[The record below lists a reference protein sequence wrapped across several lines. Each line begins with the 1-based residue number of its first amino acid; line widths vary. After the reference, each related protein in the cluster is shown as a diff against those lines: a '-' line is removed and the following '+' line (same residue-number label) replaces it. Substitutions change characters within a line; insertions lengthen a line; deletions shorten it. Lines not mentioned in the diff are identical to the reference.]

1 MPVIYL
7 CFNLHKTSYFIMKRI
22 DLAQKSLAKDTI
34 SKKLSLYKSVS
45 TGAFPNPVKSPPL
58 LKNLALSPNP
68 NLIKKNLS
76 PTLGNYLRKN
86 TSLSISIKKNKTV
99 EKTFLPILKVRL
111 INKVKEKIKQ
121 KRRSL
126 FLEKLN
132 QTLMNP
138 LMNISQASVE
148 ATISEDSSKQCLS
161 FEYRTQI
168 GMNQGKAKKENQD
181 SVFYKENFII
191 NSHFF
196 GVCDGH
202 GINGYEVVTLIRS
215 TLSANVERSYLEQSY
230 QENQEVRVFD
240 AFKNG
245 FEMTEKLLN
254 MSNIEVGLSGCT
266 SVSIVIAN
274 NTIYCANLGD
284 SRAIIGS
291 YNGKTC
297 QPVMLTKDHIP
308 GNEFERS
315 RILKSGGI
323 IDNLR
328 GIQYLDEKGN
338 AYGPLRLWVKKNEYP
353 GLAMTRCFGDSISK
367 TIGVTSEPGNI
378 YIELTKYEISPDD
391 RFMVI
396 ATDGIWEYLSN
407 RKVVRVVNKEW
418 KEGSIRTACDKLM
431 ELAIQK
437 WNNHGN
443 YMDDISFFIV
453 FFKD

>member
-7 CFNLHKTSYFIMKRI
+7 CFTLHKTSYFIMKRI

-99 EKTFLPILKVRL
+99 EKTFLPILKARL
-111 INKVKEKIKQ
+111 INKVKEKTKQ

-181 SVFYKENFII
+181 SVFYKENFIQN

-202 GINGYEVVTLIRS
+202 GINGYEVVTLVRS
-215 TLSANVERSYLEQSY
+215 TLSANVERSYLEQSH

-240 AFKNG
+240 AFKTG

-254 MSNIEVGLSGCT
+254 ISNIEVGLSGCT

-328 GIQYLDEKGN
+328 GIQY
-338 AYGPLRLWVKKNEYP
+338 
-353 GLAMTRCFGDSISK
+353 
-367 TIGVTSEPGNI
+367 
-378 YIELTKYEISPDD
+378 
-391 RFMVI
+391 
-396 ATDGIWEYLSN
+396 
-407 RKVVRVVNKEW
+407 
-418 KEGSIRTACDKLM
+418 
-431 ELAIQK
+431 
-437 WNNHGN
+437 
-443 YMDDISFFIV
+443 
-453 FFKD
+453 